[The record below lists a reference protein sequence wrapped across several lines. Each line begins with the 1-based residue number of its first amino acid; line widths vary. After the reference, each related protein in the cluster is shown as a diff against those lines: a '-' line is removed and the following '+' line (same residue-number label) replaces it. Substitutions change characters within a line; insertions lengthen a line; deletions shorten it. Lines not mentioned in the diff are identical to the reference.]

1 MSKVYYIGLLI
12 TLFSCQREVE
22 IEWPVPKPELIIHCI
37 FSSENSFTVELSQ
50 PVSISDTTFQFVDD
64 ATVDIFE
71 NENLFESLVP
81 QDFGKYLGT
90 KAPQPGLT
98 YSVKVEH
105 PNFPTLSATSYIP
118 IMIKPS
124 RIELI
129 DTAGIH
135 EWGKPFSQFNIS
147 FSDPD
152 DLANYY
158 EVVAYSI
165 DPQDNRISS
174 IIWPYSVTDPILT
187 SEEILESDPG
197 SFVFSDNLINGKD
210 YTVQVPIELITKW
223 SFGIVRF
230 QFISA
235 SEEYFR
241 FKKSLIKH
249 E

>member
-98 YSVKVEH
+98 YSV
-105 PNFPTLSATSYIP
+105 
-118 IMIKPS
+118 
-124 RIELI
+124 
-129 DTAGIH
+129 
-135 EWGKPFSQFNIS
+135 
-147 FSDPD
+147 
-152 DLANYY
+152 
-158 EVVAYSI
+158 
-165 DPQDNRISS
+165 
-174 IIWPYSVTDPILT
+174 
-187 SEEILESDPG
+187 
-197 SFVFSDNLINGKD
+197 
-210 YTVQVPIELITKW
+210 
-223 SFGIVRF
+223 
-230 QFISA
+230 
-235 SEEYFR
+235 
-241 FKKSLIKH
+241 
-249 E
+249 